1 MVDVPKPPKRAVGK
15 GLPPT
20 SETLSVVMGNNT
32 EKPES
37 TVDVPM
43 NLRVPEEFHQR
54 VRQFALDHKTSVK
67 KVTVKALEE
76 LMERMGS
83 VPK

>member
-1 MVDVPKPPKRAVGK
+1 MVDVPKPPKRPIGK

-37 TVDVPM
+37 TGDVPM
-43 NLRVPEEFHQR
+43 NLRVPADFHQR

-67 KVTVKALEE
+67 KTTIKALEE
-76 LMERMGS
+76 MMDRMGS
-83 VPK
+83 AT

>member
-1 MVDVPKPPKRAVGK
+1 MVDVPKPPKRTVGK

-37 TVDVPM
+37 TGDVPM
-43 NLRVPEEFHQR
+43 NLRVPEEFRQR

-67 KVTVKALEE
+67 KATVKALEE

-83 VPK
+83 APK